1 MSKKT
6 VLITGAS
13 RGIGKA
19 ILESLNNEYFIVGT
33 GTSESSV
40 QSILENINSMNIDG
54 NAFKLDLGDRD
65 SIKDLTSL
73 LDSKEIYPDIL
84 INNAGIT
91 RDNIMLRM
99 KDDEWDNVIDVHL
112 NGQYLLIKSFI
123 KKMVKNR
130 WGRIINISSVAGLMG
145 NAGQVNYAS
154 SKSAL
159 LGFTK
164 SIAKEMGARN
174 ITSNIIA
181 PGFIKTDMTNVL
193 DEAIQTE
200 IKSKIPLKSFGDP
213 TDIAQTA
220 LFLASENADY
230 ISGQT
235 ISIDGGLFID

>member
-1 MSKKT
+1 MSKI
-6 VLITGAS
+6 VFISGAS
-13 RGIGKA
+13 KGIGLEIAHIFSKNNYQVIGTSRGNFSLDKLIDDSNA
-19 ILESLNNEYFIVGT
+19 ISVKLDVTNRNEIESLYKELKD
-33 GTSESSV
+33 
-40 QSILENINSMNIDG
+40 Q
-54 NAFKLDLGDRD
+54 KLL
-65 SIKDLTSL
+65 
-73 LDSKEIYPDIL
+73 PDIL
-84 INNAGIT
+84 INNAGVT
-91 RDNIMLRM
+91 NDQLFLRM
-99 KDDEWDNVIDVHL
+99 TYDQWDQTINTNL
-112 NGQYLLIKSFI
+112 NGVFNLTKVFI
-123 KKMVKNR
+123 KNMIKNKY
-130 WGRIINISSVAGLMG
+130 GRIINISSVAGLMG

-213 TDIAQTA
+213 ADIAQTA

>member
-1 MSKKT
+1 MSKI
-6 VLITGAS
+6 VFISGAS
-13 RGIGKA
+13 KGIGLEIAHIFSKNNYQVIGTSRGNFSLDKLIDDSNA
-19 ILESLNNEYFIVGT
+19 ISVKLDVTNRNEIESLYKELKD
-33 GTSESSV
+33 
-40 QSILENINSMNIDG
+40 Q
-54 NAFKLDLGDRD
+54 KLL
-65 SIKDLTSL
+65 
-73 LDSKEIYPDIL
+73 PDIL
-84 INNAGIT
+84 INNAGVT
-91 RDNIMLRM
+91 NDQLFLRM
-99 KDDEWDNVIDVHL
+99 TYDQWDQTINTNL
-112 NGQYLLIKSFI
+112 NGVFNLTKVFI
-123 KKMVKNR
+123 KNMIKNKY
-130 WGRIINISSVAGLMG
+130 GRIINISSVAGLMG
-145 NAGQVNYAS
+145 NAGQVYYAS

>member
-1 MSKKT
+1 MSKI
-6 VLITGAS
+6 VFISGAS
-13 RGIGKA
+13 KGIGLEIAHIFSKNNYQVIGTSRGNFSLDKLIDDSNA
-19 ILESLNNEYFIVGT
+19 ISVKLDVTNRNEIESLYKELKD
-33 GTSESSV
+33 
-40 QSILENINSMNIDG
+40 Q
-54 NAFKLDLGDRD
+54 KLL
-65 SIKDLTSL
+65 
-73 LDSKEIYPDIL
+73 PDIL
-84 INNAGIT
+84 INNAGVT
-91 RDNIMLRM
+91 NDQLFLRM
-99 KDDEWDNVIDVHL
+99 TYDQWDQTINTNL
-112 NGQYLLIKSFI
+112 NGVFNLTKVFI
-123 KKMVKNR
+123 KNMIKNKY
-130 WGRIINISSVAGLMG
+130 GRIINISSVAGLMG

-200 IKSKIPLKSFGDP
+200 IKSKIPLRSFGDP

>member
-1 MSKKT
+1 MSKI
-6 VLITGAS
+6 VFISGAS
-13 RGIGKA
+13 KGIGLEIAHIFSKNNYQVIGTSRGNFSLDKLIDDSNA
-19 ILESLNNEYFIVGT
+19 ISVKLDVTNRNEIESLYKELKD
-33 GTSESSV
+33 
-40 QSILENINSMNIDG
+40 Q
-54 NAFKLDLGDRD
+54 KLL
-65 SIKDLTSL
+65 
-73 LDSKEIYPDIL
+73 PDIL
-84 INNAGIT
+84 INNAGVT
-91 RDNIMLRM
+91 NDQLFLRM
-99 KDDEWDNVIDVHL
+99 TYDQWDQTINTNL
-112 NGQYLLIKSFI
+112 NGVFNLTKVFI
-123 KKMVKNR
+123 KNMIKNKY
-130 WGRIINISSVAGLMG
+130 GRIINISSVAGLMG

>member
-1 MSKKT
+1 MSKI
-6 VLITGAS
+6 VFISGAS
-13 RGIGKA
+13 KGIGLEIAHIFSKNNYQVIGTSRGNFSLDKLIGDSNA
-19 ILESLNNEYFIVGT
+19 ISVKLDVTNRNEIESLHKELKD
-33 GTSESSV
+33 
-40 QSILENINSMNIDG
+40 Q
-54 NAFKLDLGDRD
+54 KLL
-65 SIKDLTSL
+65 
-73 LDSKEIYPDIL
+73 PDIL
-84 INNAGIT
+84 INNAGVT
-91 RDNIMLRM
+91 NDQLFLRM
-99 KDDEWDNVIDVHL
+99 TYDQWDQTINTNL
-112 NGQYLLIKSFI
+112 NGVFNLTKVFI
-123 KKMVKNR
+123 KNMIKNR
-130 WGRIINISSVAGLMG
+130 YGRIINISSVAGLMG

>member
-1 MSKKT
+1 MSKI
-6 VLITGAS
+6 VFISGAS
-13 RGIGKA
+13 KGIGLEIAHIFSKNNYQVIGTSRGNFSLDKLIDDSNA
-19 ILESLNNEYFIVGT
+19 ISVKLDVTNRNEIESLYKELKD
-33 GTSESSV
+33 
-40 QSILENINSMNIDG
+40 Q
-54 NAFKLDLGDRD
+54 KLL
-65 SIKDLTSL
+65 
-73 LDSKEIYPDIL
+73 PDIL
-84 INNAGIT
+84 INNAGVT
-91 RDNIMLRM
+91 NDQLFLRM
-99 KDDEWDNVIDVHL
+99 TYDQWDQTINTNL
-112 NGQYLLIKSFI
+112 NGVFNLTKVFI
-123 KKMVKNR
+123 KNMIKNKY
-130 WGRIINISSVAGLMG
+130 GRIINISSVAGLMG

-213 TDIAQTA
+213 IDIAQTA

>member
-1 MSKKT
+1 MSKI
-6 VLITGAS
+6 VFISGAS
-13 RGIGKA
+13 KGIGLEIAHIFSKNNYQVIGTSRGNFSLDKLIDDSNA
-19 ILESLNNEYFIVGT
+19 ISVKLDVTNRNEIESLYKELKD
-33 GTSESSV
+33 
-40 QSILENINSMNIDG
+40 Q
-54 NAFKLDLGDRD
+54 KLL
-65 SIKDLTSL
+65 
-73 LDSKEIYPDIL
+73 PDIL
-84 INNAGIT
+84 INNAGVT
-91 RDNIMLRM
+91 NDQLFLRM
-99 KDDEWDNVIDVHL
+99 TYDQWDQTINTNL
-112 NGQYLLIKSFI
+112 NGVFNLTKVFI
-123 KKMVKNR
+123 KNMIKNKY
-130 WGRIINISSVAGLMG
+130 GRIINISSVAGLMG

-200 IKSKIPLKSFGDP
+200 IKSKIPLRSFGDP

-235 ISIDGGLFID
+235 ISVDGGLFID

>member
-1 MSKKT
+1 MSKI
-6 VLITGAS
+6 VFISGAS
-13 RGIGKA
+13 KGIGLEIAHIFSKNNYQVIGTSRGNFSLDKLIDDSNA
-19 ILESLNNEYFIVGT
+19 ISVKLDVTNRNEIESLYKELKD
-33 GTSESSV
+33 
-40 QSILENINSMNIDG
+40 Q
-54 NAFKLDLGDRD
+54 KLL
-65 SIKDLTSL
+65 
-73 LDSKEIYPDIL
+73 PDIV
-84 INNAGIT
+84 INNAGVT
-91 RDNIMLRM
+91 NDQLFLRM
-99 KDDEWDNVIDVHL
+99 TYDQWDQTINTNL
-112 NGQYLLIKSFI
+112 NGVFNLTKVFI
-123 KKMVKNR
+123 KNMIKNKY
-130 WGRIINISSVAGLMG
+130 GRIINISSVAGLMG
-145 NAGQVNYAS
+145 NAGQVNYSS

>member
-1 MSKKT
+1 MSKI
-6 VLITGAS
+6 VFISGAS
-13 RGIGKA
+13 KGIGLEIAHIFSKNNYQVIGTSRGNFSLDKLIGDSNA
-19 ILESLNNEYFIVGT
+19 ISVKLDVTNRNEIESLYKELKD
-33 GTSESSV
+33 
-40 QSILENINSMNIDG
+40 Q
-54 NAFKLDLGDRD
+54 KLL
-65 SIKDLTSL
+65 
-73 LDSKEIYPDIL
+73 PDIL
-84 INNAGIT
+84 INNAGVT
-91 RDNIMLRM
+91 NDQLFLRM
-99 KDDEWDNVIDVHL
+99 TYDQWDQTINTNL
-112 NGQYLLIKSFI
+112 NGVFNLTKVFI
-123 KKMVKNR
+123 KNMIKNKY
-130 WGRIINISSVAGLMG
+130 GRIINISSVAGLMG

-235 ISIDGGLFID
+235 ISIDGGLFIN

>member
-1 MSKKT
+1 MSKI
-6 VLITGAS
+6 VFISGAS
-13 RGIGKA
+13 KGIGLEIAHIFSKNNYQVIGTSRGNFSLDKLIDDSNA
-19 ILESLNNEYFIVGT
+19 ISVKLDVTNRNEIESLYKELKH
-33 GTSESSV
+33 
-40 QSILENINSMNIDG
+40 Q
-54 NAFKLDLGDRD
+54 KLL
-65 SIKDLTSL
+65 
-73 LDSKEIYPDIL
+73 PDIL
-84 INNAGIT
+84 INNAGVT
-91 RDNIMLRM
+91 NDQLFLRM
-99 KDDEWDNVIDVHL
+99 TYDQWDQTINTNL
-112 NGQYLLIKSFI
+112 NGVFNLTKVFI
-123 KKMVKNR
+123 KNMIKNKY
-130 WGRIINISSVAGLMG
+130 GRIINISSVAGLMG

>member
-1 MSKKT
+1 MSKI
-6 VLITGAS
+6 VFISGAS
-13 RGIGKA
+13 KGIGLEIAHIFSKNNYQVIGTSRGNFSLDKLIDDSNA
-19 ILESLNNEYFIVGT
+19 ISVKLDVTNRNEIESLYKELKD
-33 GTSESSV
+33 
-40 QSILENINSMNIDG
+40 Q
-54 NAFKLDLGDRD
+54 KLL
-65 SIKDLTSL
+65 
-73 LDSKEIYPDIL
+73 PDIL
-84 INNAGIT
+84 INNAGVT
-91 RDNIMLRM
+91 NDQLFLRM
-99 KDDEWDNVIDVHL
+99 TYDQWDQTINTNL
-112 NGQYLLIKSFI
+112 NGVFNLTKVFI
-123 KKMVKNR
+123 KNMIKNKY
-130 WGRIINISSVAGLMG
+130 GRIINISSVAGLMG

-193 DEAIQTE
+193 DEAMQTE

>member
-1 MSKKT
+1 MSKI
-6 VLITGAS
+6 VFISGAS
-13 RGIGKA
+13 KGIGLEIAHIFSKSNYQVIGTSRGNFSLDKLIDDSNA
-19 ILESLNNEYFIVGT
+19 ISVKLDVTNRNEIESLYKELKD
-33 GTSESSV
+33 
-40 QSILENINSMNIDG
+40 Q
-54 NAFKLDLGDRD
+54 KLL
-65 SIKDLTSL
+65 
-73 LDSKEIYPDIL
+73 PDIL
-84 INNAGIT
+84 INNAGVT
-91 RDNIMLRM
+91 NDQLFLRM
-99 KDDEWDNVIDVHL
+99 TYDQWDQTINTNL
-112 NGQYLLIKSFI
+112 NGVFNLTKVFI
-123 KKMVKNR
+123 KNMIKNKY
-130 WGRIINISSVAGLMG
+130 GRIINISSVAGLMG

-235 ISIDGGLFID
+235 ISVDGGLFID

>member
-1 MSKKT
+1 MSKI
-6 VLITGAS
+6 VFISGAS
-13 RGIGKA
+13 KGIGLEIAHIFSKNNYQVIGTSRGNFSLDKLIDDSNA
-19 ILESLNNEYFIVGT
+19 ISVKLDVTNRNEIESLYKELKD
-33 GTSESSV
+33 
-40 QSILENINSMNIDG
+40 Q
-54 NAFKLDLGDRD
+54 KLL
-65 SIKDLTSL
+65 
-73 LDSKEIYPDIL
+73 PDIL
-84 INNAGIT
+84 INNAGVT
-91 RDNIMLRM
+91 NDQLFLRM
-99 KDDEWDNVIDVHL
+99 TYDQWDQTINTNL
-112 NGQYLLIKSFI
+112 NGVFNLTKVFI
-123 KKMVKNR
+123 KNMIKNKY
-130 WGRIINISSVAGLMG
+130 GRIINISSVAGLMG

-193 DEAIQTE
+193 DKAIQTE

>member
-1 MSKKT
+1 MEIAHIFSKNNYQVIGT
-6 VLITGAS
+6 S
-13 RGIGKA
+13 RGNFSLDKLIDDSNA
-19 ILESLNNEYFIVGT
+19 ISVKLDVTNRNEIESLYKELKD
-33 GTSESSV
+33 
-40 QSILENINSMNIDG
+40 Q
-54 NAFKLDLGDRD
+54 KLL
-65 SIKDLTSL
+65 
-73 LDSKEIYPDIL
+73 PDIL
-84 INNAGIT
+84 INNAGVT
-91 RDNIMLRM
+91 NDQLFLRM
-99 KDDEWDNVIDVHL
+99 TYDQWDQTINTNL
-112 NGQYLLIKSFI
+112 NGVFNLTKVFI
-123 KKMVKNR
+123 KNMIKNKY
-130 WGRIINISSVAGLMG
+130 GRIINISSVAGLMG

>member
-1 MSKKT
+1 MSKI
-6 VLITGAS
+6 VFISGAS
-13 RGIGKA
+13 KGIGLEIAHIFSKNNYQVIGTSRGNFSLDKLIDDSNA
-19 ILESLNNEYFIVGT
+19 ISVKLDVTNRNEIESLYKELKD
-33 GTSESSV
+33 
-40 QSILENINSMNIDG
+40 Q
-54 NAFKLDLGDRD
+54 KLL
-65 SIKDLTSL
+65 
-73 LDSKEIYPDIL
+73 PDIL
-84 INNAGIT
+84 INNAGVT
-91 RDNIMLRM
+91 NDQLFLRM
-99 KDDEWDNVIDVHL
+99 TYDQWDQTINTHL
-112 NGQYLLIKSFI
+112 NGVFNLTKVFI
-123 KKMVKNR
+123 KNMIKNKY
-130 WGRIINISSVAGLMG
+130 GRIINISSVAGLMG

-213 TDIAQTA
+213 IDIAQTA

>member
-1 MSKKT
+1 MSKI
-6 VLITGAS
+6 VFISGAS
-13 RGIGKA
+13 KGIGLEIAHIFSKNNYQVIGTSRGNFSLDKLIDDSNA
-19 ILESLNNEYFIVGT
+19 ISVKLDVTNRNEIESLYKELKN
-33 GTSESSV
+33 
-40 QSILENINSMNIDG
+40 Q
-54 NAFKLDLGDRD
+54 KLL
-65 SIKDLTSL
+65 
-73 LDSKEIYPDIL
+73 PDIL
-84 INNAGIT
+84 INNAGVT
-91 RDNIMLRM
+91 NDQLFLRM
-99 KDDEWDNVIDVHL
+99 TYDQWDQTINTNL
-112 NGQYLLIKSFI
+112 NGVFNLTKIFI
-123 KKMVKNR
+123 KNMIKNKY
-130 WGRIINISSVAGLMG
+130 GRIINISSVAGLMG

>member
-1 MSKKT
+1 MSKI
-6 VLITGAS
+6 VFISGAS
-13 RGIGKA
+13 KGIGLEIAHIFSKNNYQVIGTSRGNFSLDKLIGDSNA
-19 ILESLNNEYFIVGT
+19 ISVKLDVTNRNEIESLYKELKD
-33 GTSESSV
+33 
-40 QSILENINSMNIDG
+40 Q
-54 NAFKLDLGDRD
+54 KLL
-65 SIKDLTSL
+65 
-73 LDSKEIYPDIL
+73 PDIL
-84 INNAGIT
+84 INNAGVT
-91 RDNIMLRM
+91 NDQLFLRM
-99 KDDEWDNVIDVHL
+99 TYDQWDQTINTNL
-112 NGQYLLIKSFI
+112 NGVFNLTKVFI
-123 KKMVKNR
+123 KNMIKNKY
-130 WGRIINISSVAGLMG
+130 GRIINISSVAGLMG

>member
-1 MSKKT
+1 MSKI
-6 VLITGAS
+6 VFISGAS
-13 RGIGKA
+13 KGIGLEIAHIFSKNNYQVIGTSRGNFSLDKLIDDSNA
-19 ILESLNNEYFIVGT
+19 ISVKLDVTNRNEIESLYKELKD
-33 GTSESSV
+33 
-40 QSILENINSMNIDG
+40 Q
-54 NAFKLDLGDRD
+54 KLL
-65 SIKDLTSL
+65 
-73 LDSKEIYPDIL
+73 PDIL
-84 INNAGIT
+84 INNAGVT
-91 RDNIMLRM
+91 NDQLFLRM
-99 KDDEWDNVIDVHL
+99 TYDQWDQTINTNL
-112 NGQYLLIKSFI
+112 NGVFNLTKVFI
-123 KKMVKNR
+123 KNMIKNKY
-130 WGRIINISSVAGLMG
+130 GRIINISSVAGLMG

-213 TDIAQTA
+213 SDIAQTA

>member
-1 MSKKT
+1 MSKI
-6 VLITGAS
+6 VFISGAS
-13 RGIGKA
+13 KGIG
-19 ILESLNNEYFIVGT
+19 LEIAHIFSKNNYQVI
-33 GTSESSV
+33 GTSRGNFSLDKLIDDSNAISV
-40 QSILENINSMNIDG
+40 
-54 NAFKLDLGDRD
+54 KLDVTNRNEIELLYKEL
-65 SIKDLTSL
+65 KDQKL
-73 LDSKEIYPDIL
+73 LPDIL
-84 INNAGIT
+84 INNAGVT
-91 RDNIMLRM
+91 NDQLFLRM
-99 KDDEWDNVIDVHL
+99 TYDQWDQTINTNL
-112 NGQYLLIKSFI
+112 NGVFNLTKVFI
-123 KKMVKNR
+123 KNMIKNKY
-130 WGRIINISSVAGLMG
+130 GRIINISSVAGLMG

-200 IKSKIPLKSFGDP
+200 IKSKIPLKSFGNP

>member
-1 MSKKT
+1 MSKI
-6 VLITGAS
+6 VFISGAS
-13 RGIGKA
+13 KGIGLEIAHIFSKNNYQVIGTSRGNFSLDKLIDDSNA
-19 ILESLNNEYFIVGT
+19 ISVKLDVTNRNEIESLYKELKD
-33 GTSESSV
+33 
-40 QSILENINSMNIDG
+40 Q
-54 NAFKLDLGDRD
+54 KLL
-65 SIKDLTSL
+65 
-73 LDSKEIYPDIL
+73 PDIL
-84 INNAGIT
+84 INNAGVT
-91 RDNIMLRM
+91 NDQLFLRM
-99 KDDEWDNVIDVHL
+99 TYDQWDQTINTNL
-112 NGQYLLIKSFI
+112 NAVFNLTKVFI
-123 KKMVKNR
+123 KNMIKNKY
-130 WGRIINISSVAGLMG
+130 GRIINISSVAGLMG

-213 TDIAQTA
+213 SDIAQTA

>member
-1 MSKKT
+1 MSKI
-6 VLITGAS
+6 VFISGAS
-13 RGIGKA
+13 KGIGLEIAHIFSKNNYQVIGTSRGNFSLDKLIDDSNA
-19 ILESLNNEYFIVGT
+19 ISVKLDVTNRNEIESLYKELKD
-33 GTSESSV
+33 
-40 QSILENINSMNIDG
+40 Q
-54 NAFKLDLGDRD
+54 KLL
-65 SIKDLTSL
+65 
-73 LDSKEIYPDIL
+73 PDIL
-84 INNAGIT
+84 INNAGVT
-91 RDNIMLRM
+91 NDQLFLRM
-99 KDDEWDNVIDVHL
+99 TYDQWDQTINTNL
-112 NGQYLLIKSFI
+112 NGVFNLTKVFI
-123 KKMVKNR
+123 KNMIKNKY
-130 WGRIINISSVAGLMG
+130 GRIINISSVAGLMG
-145 NAGQVNYAS
+145 NVGQVNYAS

>member
-1 MSKKT
+1 MSKI
-6 VLITGAS
+6 VFISGAS
-13 RGIGKA
+13 KGIGLEIAHIFSKNNYQVIGTSRGNFSLDKLIDDSNA
-19 ILESLNNEYFIVGT
+19 ISVKLDVTNRNEIESLYKELKD
-33 GTSESSV
+33 
-40 QSILENINSMNIDG
+40 Q
-54 NAFKLDLGDRD
+54 KLL
-65 SIKDLTSL
+65 
-73 LDSKEIYPDIL
+73 PDIL
-84 INNAGIT
+84 INNAGVT
-91 RDNIMLRM
+91 NDQLFLRM
-99 KDDEWDNVIDVHL
+99 TYDQWDQTINTNL
-112 NGQYLLIKSFI
+112 NGVFNLTKVFI
-123 KKMVKNR
+123 KNMIKNKY
-130 WGRIINISSVAGLMG
+130 GRIINISSVAGLMG

-193 DEAIQTE
+193 DEEIQTE
-200 IKSKIPLKSFGDP
+200 IKSKIPLKSFGNP

>member
-1 MSKKT
+1 MSKI
-6 VLITGAS
+6 VFISGAS
-13 RGIGKA
+13 KGIGLEIAHIFSKNNYQVIGTSRGNFSLDKLIDDSNA
-19 ILESLNNEYFIVGT
+19 ISVKLDVTNRNEIESLYKELKD
-33 GTSESSV
+33 
-40 QSILENINSMNIDG
+40 Q
-54 NAFKLDLGDRD
+54 KLL
-65 SIKDLTSL
+65 
-73 LDSKEIYPDIL
+73 PDIL
-84 INNAGIT
+84 INNAGVT
-91 RDNIMLRM
+91 NDQLLLRM
-99 KDDEWDNVIDVHL
+99 TYNQWDQTINTNL
-112 NGQYLLIKSFI
+112 NGVFNLTKVFI
-123 KKMVKNR
+123 KNMIKNKY
-130 WGRIINISSVAGLMG
+130 GRIINISSVAGLMG

>member
-1 MSKKT
+1 MSKI
-6 VLITGAS
+6 VFISGAS
-13 RGIGKA
+13 KGIGLEIAHIFSKNNYQVIGTSRGNFSLDKLIDDSNA
-19 ILESLNNEYFIVGT
+19 ISVKLDVTNRNEIESLYKELKD
-33 GTSESSV
+33 
-40 QSILENINSMNIDG
+40 Q
-54 NAFKLDLGDRD
+54 KLL
-65 SIKDLTSL
+65 
-73 LDSKEIYPDIL
+73 PDIL
-84 INNAGIT
+84 INNAGVT
-91 RDNIMLRM
+91 NDQLFLRM
-99 KDDEWDNVIDVHL
+99 TYDQWDQTINTNL
-112 NGQYLLIKSFI
+112 NGVFNLTKVFI
-123 KKMVKNR
+123 KNMIKNKY
-130 WGRIINISSVAGLMG
+130 GRIINISSVAGLMG

-181 PGFIKTDMTNVL
+181 PGFIETDMTNVL

>member
-1 MSKKT
+1 MSKI
-6 VLITGAS
+6 VFISGAS
-13 RGIGKA
+13 KGIGLEIANIFSKNNYQVIGTSRGNFSLDKLIDDSNA
-19 ILESLNNEYFIVGT
+19 ISVKLDVTNRNEIESLYKELKD
-33 GTSESSV
+33 
-40 QSILENINSMNIDG
+40 Q
-54 NAFKLDLGDRD
+54 KLL
-65 SIKDLTSL
+65 
-73 LDSKEIYPDIL
+73 PDIL
-84 INNAGIT
+84 INNAGVT
-91 RDNIMLRM
+91 NDQLFLRM
-99 KDDEWDNVIDVHL
+99 TYDQWDQTINTNL
-112 NGQYLLIKSFI
+112 NGVFNLTKVFI
-123 KKMVKNR
+123 KNMIKNKY
-130 WGRIINISSVAGLMG
+130 GRIINISSVAGLMG

-181 PGFIKTDMTNVL
+181 PGFIKTDMTDVL
-193 DEAIQTE
+193 DEEIQTE

-235 ISIDGGLFID
+235 ISVDGGLFID

>member
-1 MSKKT
+1 MSKI
-6 VLITGAS
+6 VFISGAS
-13 RGIGKA
+13 KGIGLEIGHIFSKNNYQVIGTSRGNFSLDKLIDDSNA
-19 ILESLNNEYFIVGT
+19 ISVKLDVTNRNEIESLYKELKD
-33 GTSESSV
+33 
-40 QSILENINSMNIDG
+40 Q
-54 NAFKLDLGDRD
+54 KLL
-65 SIKDLTSL
+65 
-73 LDSKEIYPDIL
+73 PDIL
-84 INNAGIT
+84 INNAGVT
-91 RDNIMLRM
+91 NDQLFLRM
-99 KDDEWDNVIDVHL
+99 TYDQWDQTINTNL
-112 NGQYLLIKSFI
+112 NGVFNLTKVFI
-123 KKMVKNR
+123 KNMIKNKY
-130 WGRIINISSVAGLMG
+130 GRIINISSVAGLMG
-145 NAGQVNYAS
+145 NAGQVYYAS

>member
-1 MSKKT
+1 MSKI
-6 VLITGAS
+6 VFISGAS
-13 RGIGKA
+13 KGIGLEIAHIFSKNNYQVIGTSRGNFSLDKLIDDSNA
-19 ILESLNNEYFIVGT
+19 ISVKLDVTNRNEIESLYKELKD
-33 GTSESSV
+33 
-40 QSILENINSMNIDG
+40 Q
-54 NAFKLDLGDRD
+54 KLL
-65 SIKDLTSL
+65 
-73 LDSKEIYPDIL
+73 PDIL
-84 INNAGIT
+84 INNAGVT
-91 RDNIMLRM
+91 NDQLFLRM
-99 KDDEWDNVIDVHL
+99 TYDQWDQTINTNL
-112 NGQYLLIKSFI
+112 NGVFNLTKVFI
-123 KKMVKNR
+123 KNMIKNKY
-130 WGRIINISSVAGLMG
+130 GRIINISSVAGLMG

-220 LFLASENADY
+220 LFLASGNADY

-235 ISIDGGLFID
+235 ISVDGGLFID

>member
-1 MSKKT
+1 MSKI
-6 VLITGAS
+6 VFISGAS
-13 RGIGKA
+13 KGIGLEIAHIFSKNNYQVIGTSRGNFSLDKLIDDSNA
-19 ILESLNNEYFIVGT
+19 ISVKLDVTNRNEIESLYKELKD
-33 GTSESSV
+33 
-40 QSILENINSMNIDG
+40 Q
-54 NAFKLDLGDRD
+54 KLL
-65 SIKDLTSL
+65 
-73 LDSKEIYPDIL
+73 PDIL
-84 INNAGIT
+84 INNAGVT
-91 RDNIMLRM
+91 NDQLFLRM
-99 KDDEWDNVIDVHL
+99 TYDQWDQTINTNL
-112 NGQYLLIKSFI
+112 NGVFNLTKVFI
-123 KKMVKNR
+123 KNMIKNKY
-130 WGRIINISSVAGLMG
+130 GRIINISSVAGLMG

-164 SIAKEMGARN
+164 SIAKEMGAKN

-235 ISIDGGLFID
+235 ISIDGGLCID

>member
-1 MSKKT
+1 MSNI
-6 VLITGAS
+6 VFISGAS
-13 RGIGKA
+13 KGIGLEIAHIFSKNNYQVIGTSRGNFSLDKLIDDSNA
-19 ILESLNNEYFIVGT
+19 ISVKLDVTNRNEIESLYKELKD
-33 GTSESSV
+33 
-40 QSILENINSMNIDG
+40 Q
-54 NAFKLDLGDRD
+54 KLL
-65 SIKDLTSL
+65 
-73 LDSKEIYPDIL
+73 PDIL
-84 INNAGIT
+84 INNAGVT
-91 RDNIMLRM
+91 NDQLFLRM
-99 KDDEWDNVIDVHL
+99 TYDQWDQTINTNL
-112 NGQYLLIKSFI
+112 NGVFNLTKVFI
-123 KKMVKNR
+123 KNMIKNKY
-130 WGRIINISSVAGLMG
+130 GRIINISSVAGLMG

-213 TDIAQTA
+213 IDIAQTA

>member
-1 MSKKT
+1 MSKI
-6 VLITGAS
+6 VFISGAS
-13 RGIGKA
+13 KGIGLEIAHIFSKNNYQVIGTSRGNFSLGKLIGDTNA
-19 ILESLNNEYFIVGT
+19 ISVKLDVTNRNEIESLYIE
-33 GTSESSV
+33 
-40 QSILENINSMNIDG
+40 L
-54 NAFKLDLGDRD
+54 
-65 SIKDLTSL
+65 KDQSL
-73 LDSKEIYPDIL
+73 LPDIL
-84 INNAGIT
+84 INNAGVT
-91 RDNIMLRM
+91 NDQLFLRM
-99 KDDEWDNVIDVHL
+99 TYDQWDQTINTNL
-112 NGQYLLIKSFI
+112 NGVFNLTKVFI
-123 KKMVKNR
+123 KNMIKNKY
-130 WGRIINISSVAGLMG
+130 GRIINISSVAGLMG

>member
-1 MSKKT
+1 MSKI
-6 VLITGAS
+6 VFISGAS
-13 RGIGKA
+13 KGIGLEIAHIFSKNNYQVIGTSRGNFSLDKLIDDSNA
-19 ILESLNNEYFIVGT
+19 ISVKLDVTNRNEIESLYKELKD
-33 GTSESSV
+33 
-40 QSILENINSMNIDG
+40 Q
-54 NAFKLDLGDRD
+54 KLL
-65 SIKDLTSL
+65 
-73 LDSKEIYPDIL
+73 PDIL
-84 INNAGIT
+84 INNAGVT
-91 RDNIMLRM
+91 NDQLFLRM
-99 KDDEWDNVIDVHL
+99 TYDQWDQTINTNL
-112 NGQYLLIKSFI
+112 NGVFNLTKVFI
-123 KKMVKNR
+123 KNMIKNKY
-130 WGRIINISSVAGLMG
+130 GRIINISSVAGLMG

-181 PGFIKTDMTNVL
+181 PGCIKTDMTNVL

-235 ISIDGGLFID
+235 ISVDGGLFID

>member
-1 MSKKT
+1 MSKI
-6 VLITGAS
+6 VFISGAS
-13 RGIGKA
+13 KGIGLEIAHIFSKNNYQVIGTSRGNFSLDKLIDDSNA
-19 ILESLNNEYFIVGT
+19 ISVKLDVTNRNEIESLYKE
-33 GTSESSV
+33 
-40 QSILENINSMNIDG
+40 L
-54 NAFKLDLGDRD
+54 
-65 SIKDLTSL
+65 KDQNL
-73 LDSKEIYPDIL
+73 LPDIL
-84 INNAGIT
+84 INNAGVT
-91 RDNIMLRM
+91 NDQLFLRM
-99 KDDEWDNVIDVHL
+99 TYDQWDQTINTNL
-112 NGQYLLIKSFI
+112 NGVFNLTKFFI
-123 KKMVKNR
+123 KNMIKNKY
-130 WGRIINISSVAGLMG
+130 GRIINISSVAGLMG

-193 DEAIQTE
+193 DEVIQTE

>member
-1 MSKKT
+1 MSKGN
-6 VLITGAS
+6 VFISGAS
-13 RGIGKA
+13 KGIGVEIAHIFSKNNYQVIGTSRGNFSLDKLIDDSNA
-19 ILESLNNEYFIVGT
+19 ISVKLDVTNRNEIESLYKELKD
-33 GTSESSV
+33 
-40 QSILENINSMNIDG
+40 Q
-54 NAFKLDLGDRD
+54 KLL
-65 SIKDLTSL
+65 
-73 LDSKEIYPDIL
+73 PDIL
-84 INNAGIT
+84 INNAGVT
-91 RDNIMLRM
+91 NDQLFLRM
-99 KDDEWDNVIDVHL
+99 TYDQWDQTINTNL
-112 NGQYLLIKSFI
+112 NGVFNLTKVFI
-123 KKMVKNR
+123 KNMIKNKY
-130 WGRIINISSVAGLMG
+130 GRIINISSVAGLMG

>member
-1 MSKKT
+1 MSKI
-6 VLITGAS
+6 VFISGAS
-13 RGIGKA
+13 KGIG
-19 ILESLNNEYFIVGT
+19 LEIAHIFSKNNYQVI
-33 GTSESSV
+33 GTSRGNFSLDKLIDDSNAISV
-40 QSILENINSMNIDG
+40 
-54 NAFKLDLGDRD
+54 KLDVTNRNEIELLYKEL
-65 SIKDLTSL
+65 KDQKL
-73 LDSKEIYPDIL
+73 LPDIL
-84 INNAGIT
+84 INNAGVT
-91 RDNIMLRM
+91 NDQLFLRM
-99 KDDEWDNVIDVHL
+99 TYDQWDQTINTNL
-112 NGQYLLIKSFI
+112 NGVFNLTKVFI
-123 KKMVKNR
+123 KNMIKNKY
-130 WGRIINISSVAGLMG
+130 GRIINISSVAGLMG

>member
-1 MSKKT
+1 MSKI
-6 VLITGAS
+6 VFISGAS
-13 RGIGKA
+13 KGIGLEIAHIFSKNNYQVIGTSRGNFSLDKLIDDSNA
-19 ILESLNNEYFIVGT
+19 ISVKLDVTNRNEIESLYKELKD
-33 GTSESSV
+33 
-40 QSILENINSMNIDG
+40 Q
-54 NAFKLDLGDRD
+54 KLL
-65 SIKDLTSL
+65 
-73 LDSKEIYPDIL
+73 PDIL
-84 INNAGIT
+84 INNAGVT
-91 RDNIMLRM
+91 NDQLFLRM
-99 KDDEWDNVIDVHL
+99 TYDQWDQTINTNL
-112 NGQYLLIKSFI
+112 NGVFNLTKVFI
-123 KKMVKNR
+123 KNMIKNKY
-130 WGRIINISSVAGLMG
+130 GRIINISSVAGLKG

>member
-1 MSKKT
+1 MSKI
-6 VLITGAS
+6 VFISGAS
-13 RGIGKA
+13 KGIGLEIAHTFSKNNYQVIGTSRGNFSLGKLIGDTNA
-19 ILESLNNEYFIVGT
+19 ISVKLDVTNRNEIESLYIE
-33 GTSESSV
+33 
-40 QSILENINSMNIDG
+40 L
-54 NAFKLDLGDRD
+54 
-65 SIKDLTSL
+65 KDQSL
-73 LDSKEIYPDIL
+73 LPDIL
-84 INNAGIT
+84 INNAGVT
-91 RDNIMLRM
+91 NDQLFLRM
-99 KDDEWDNVIDVHL
+99 TYDQWDQTINTNL
-112 NGQYLLIKSFI
+112 NGVFNLTKVFI
-123 KKMVKNR
+123 KNMIKNKY
-130 WGRIINISSVAGLMG
+130 GRIINISSVAGLMG

-220 LFLASENADY
+220 LFLASEDADY

>member
-1 MSKKT
+1 MSKI
-6 VLITGAS
+6 VFISGAS
-13 RGIGKA
+13 KGIGLEIAHTFSKNNYQVIGTSRGNFSLGKLIGDTNA
-19 ILESLNNEYFIVGT
+19 ISVKLDVTNRNEIESLYIE
-33 GTSESSV
+33 
-40 QSILENINSMNIDG
+40 L
-54 NAFKLDLGDRD
+54 
-65 SIKDLTSL
+65 KDQSL
-73 LDSKEIYPDIL
+73 LPDIL
-84 INNAGIT
+84 INNAGVT
-91 RDNIMLRM
+91 NDQLFLRM
-99 KDDEWDNVIDVHL
+99 TYDQWDQTINTNL
-112 NGQYLLIKSFI
+112 NGVFNLTKVFI
-123 KKMVKNR
+123 KNMIKNKY
-130 WGRIINISSVAGLMG
+130 GRIINISSVAGLMG